1 MSEEERNRLK
11 QYYGT
16 AKRLRFASVSTSTFI
31 FEGTRL
37 ALAALRSKLKA
48 YGSLTLWL
56 DHNRAYCVNI
66 FRCAKDKEIW
76 RNNV

>member
-16 AKRLRFASVSTSTFI
+16 AKRLGFASVSTSTFI

-37 ALAALRSKLKA
+37 ALAAFKIKIE
-48 YGSLTLWL
+48 SLWFF
-56 DHNRAYCVNI
+56 DVMAGP
-66 FRCAKDKEIW
+66 
-76 RNNV
+76 